1 MGTLMTMNSEQRLA
15 LKPDIVRIRFSAS
28 ISGMDINEIT
38 KEINEVRNAIKNM
51 ILSKQS
57 YQSDSFK
64 QNSLNITKHTNTE
77 RIYGISGDESSYIS
91 EAEYKELPYNTR
103 PKYKLIRIDH
113 NFIGY
118 SSNLNISAT
127 LTISDTTV
135 EDFIAL
141 YELSIKHN
149 LNFYYDCT
157 LSNKLADSTMETL
170 YAHCISDGISK
181 IEHIVSRVN
190 SMKNRII
197 NIVEIIDPEAIS
209 CSEDVAYA
217 RSAIRSADMARDTSE
232 QIITP
237 ELIEDI
243 FNNTREVSYNLTIKA
258 DIV

>member
-1 MGTLMTMNSEQRLA
+1 MGTIMTMNSEQKLTV
-15 LKPDIVRIRFSAS
+15 KPDIVRIRLSAN

-38 KEINEVRNAIKNM
+38 EEINSIRGTIKEA
-51 ILSKQS
+51 ILSKKS
-57 YQSDSFK
+57 YQSSSFK
-64 QNSLNITKHTNTE
+64 QNSLNIAKHVNTE
-77 RIYGISGDESSYIS
+77 RIYGLPEDESSYIS
-91 EAEYKELPYNTR
+91 ETDYKELPYNIR
-103 PKYKLIRIDH
+103 NKYKLIKID
-113 NFIGY
+113 NKFTGY
-118 SSNLNISAT
+118 SSNLNISAV
-127 LTISDTTV
+127 LAISDTTV
-135 EDFIAL
+135 EDFIDL
-141 YELSIKHN
+141 YELSIKRN
-149 LNFYYDCT
+149 LNFYYDCA
-157 LSNKLADSTMETL
+157 LSDKLSDSTMETL
-170 YAHCISDGISK
+170 YAQCISDGIAK

-232 QIITP
+232 QIIIP